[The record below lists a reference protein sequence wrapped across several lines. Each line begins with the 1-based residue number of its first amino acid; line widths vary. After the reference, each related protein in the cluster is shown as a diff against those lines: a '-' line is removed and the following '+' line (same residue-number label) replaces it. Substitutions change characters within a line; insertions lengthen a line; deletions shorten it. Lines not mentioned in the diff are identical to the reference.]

1 MRRLLLSLL
10 LLLLPCRAHAE
21 TTLATDAAPWFLHG
35 FSAIVSHE
43 PTPRDRVSLE
53 VWSMRLPT
61 FAVELARDNVD
72 QGFRH
77 DVRLAGAVYYDRS
90 FGAFHVGGFVNLMRA
105 RITRGAEQGD
115 VTIAETI
122 ARAGYRWLPMGPR
135 GLSID
140 PWLGLGPQIA
150 LGALPTLE
158 GRRYALFPVQ
168 LLGTVHVGIR
178 F

>member
-10 LLLLPCRAHAE
+10 LLLPRPAHAE
-21 TTLATDAAPWFLHG
+21 TTLATDATPWFLHG

-53 VWSMRLPT
+53 VWSMRLPS

-77 DVRLAGAVYYDRS
+77 DVRLAGAIYYDRS
-90 FGAFHVGGFVNLMRA
+90 FGGLHVGGFVNLMRA

-122 ARAGYRWLPMGPR
+122 ARVGYRFLPMGPH

-140 PWLGLGPQIA
+140 PWIGLGPQLA
-150 LGALPTLE
+150 LGPLPTLE

-168 LLGTVHVGIR
+168 VLGTVHLGWR